1 MNPRSQAGITMLEL
15 LVVMAVVA
23 ILAAIAYPSYV
34 NQIQQTRRAEA
45 VAALTELANRQERF
59 YTVNFRYAGTVAVLS
74 YPVTT
79 EKGYYTVSI
88 PTVTSTGY
96 TVRATAQGTQADD
109 TACTPMNL
117 TSEGARTPAQC
128 WE

>member
-1 MNPRSQAGITMLEL
+1 MNARSQAGITMLEL

-45 VAALTELANRQERF
+45 VAGLTELANRQQRF
-59 YTVNFRYAGTVAVLS
+59 YTLNFRYAGTVATLS

-79 EKGYYTVSI
+79 EDGYYTLSI
-88 PTVTSTGY
+88 PVVTSTGY
-96 TVRATAQGTQADD
+96 IVRASAQGSQAND
-109 TACTPMNL
+109 TECTPMDL
-117 TSEGARTPAQC
+117 TSEGARTPEDC
-128 WE
+128 WQ